1 MTKTKQKQFNFYN
14 YAKILSFNAFWNFIV
29 GPRGNGKT
37 YGAKLRAIKDA
48 IHKQRQFIYVRRY
61 KEELSLARDAFFADI
76 EKNNEFPDWDF
87 RISGRTAQM
96 APRDTRDGE
105 KRPWVTIGFFVALS
119 TAQSY
124 KSVSFPN
131 VWTIIFDEFI
141 LEKSGQI
148 YLKNE
153 AAIFKNLY
161 STVDRN
167 NDRVRVFFLA
177 NAVSI
182 MNPYFIDL
190 KISPDGTDQIGRA
203 NRLANG
209 AYYVAYHFIQD
220 SVYIEQVS
228 QSMFGQFIS
237 GTAYDDF
244 ANKSE
249 FSDNHQNLVEWKPQ
263 DAVYNMTI
271 QTDNGAFAVWT
282 GHKPRRFY
290 VTERRPGIELMV
302 TTELDRVSEDMP
314 YLAYSDKRNQMLR
327 QYYNN
332 GMVKFENA
340 ETRNQFA
347 RLFKR

>member
-1 MTKTKQKQFNFYN
+1 MTTTAQKQFNFYN

-37 YGAKLRAIKDA
+37 YGAKMRAIKDA
-48 IHKQRQFIYVRRY
+48 IQKGRQFAYVRRY
-61 KEELSLARDAFFADI
+61 KEELNLAKDAFFADI
-76 EKNNEFPDWDF
+76 ENNDEFPDWDF

-96 APRDTRDGE
+96 APRDSRDNE
-105 KRPWVTIGFFVALS
+105 KRKWVTIGFFIALS

-131 VWTIIFDEFI
+131 VWSIIFDEFI

-148 YLKNE
+148 YLRNE

-161 STVDRN
+161 STIDRN

-182 MNPYFIDL
+182 MNPYFLDL
-190 KISPDGTDQIGRA
+190 NISPDGTDQIGRM
-203 NRLANG
+203 NKLASG
-209 AYYVAYHFIQD
+209 TYYVAYHFIQD
-220 SVYIEQVS
+220 EVYIDQVS

-237 GTAYDDF
+237 GTAYNEF

-249 FSDNHQNLVEWKPQ
+249 FSDNHQNLLEGKPPE
-263 DAVYNMTI
+263 ARYILTI
-271 QTDNGAFAVWT
+271 ETDQGIFAVWVAH
-282 GHKPRRFY
+282 GPRRYY
-290 VTERRPGIELMV
+290 VTSTRPGIEYIV
-302 TTELDRVSEDMP
+302 TTEISAVAEDKP
-314 YLAYSDKRNQMLR
+314 FLANTDKRNQMLR

-332 GMVKFENA
+332 GMVKFQNA
-340 ETRNQFA
+340 ETRNLFA